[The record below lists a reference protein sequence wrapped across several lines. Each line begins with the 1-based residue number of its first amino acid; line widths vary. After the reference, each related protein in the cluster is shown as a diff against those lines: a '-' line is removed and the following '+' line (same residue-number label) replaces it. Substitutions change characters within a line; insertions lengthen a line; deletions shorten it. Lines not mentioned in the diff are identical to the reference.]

1 MISFLHAPTEHER
14 TQILGLQPMT
24 GSYYTADRG
33 DVIDFLRP
41 HGPFTQA
48 LDIGCAAGRLGGQ
61 LREAGIVGFCDGIE
75 PHPVAADMA
84 ASQLRRVWRG
94 DLTST
99 LSEVAWTEYDL
110 FVLADVLEHLTD
122 PWQALRDLHRHAR
135 SGARLMVSV
144 PNVRHYRVILP
155 LLFQGRFEYAD
166 AGIMDRT
173 HLRFFTARSLRAMLA
188 TTGWRVLTE
197 SLNIKKKYR
206 KKWFPRRLL
215 GEFLAVQCFA
225 LATK

>member
-1 MISFLHAPTEHER
+1 MISFLHAPTEQER

-75 PHPVAADMA
+75 PHPTAADMA
-84 ASQLRRVWRG
+84 ANQLRRVWRG
-94 DLTST
+94 DLTNT

-110 FVLADVLEHLTD
+110 FVLADVLEHLAD

-135 SGARLMVSV
+135 FGARLMVSV

-188 TTGWRVLTE
+188 ATGWRMLTE

-206 KKWFPRRLL
+206 KKWFPRRLH